1 MPTEGFLPG
10 GQTAAQLGVANF
22 GARLHLAEVLYDIGL
37 LPRTTSQGTLG
48 GITTKG
54 KGETP
59 AEGSVGRQ
67 QSVSK
72 AQWAQA
78 RTELPVAEPAEVAA
92 ETIKQH
98 QGKKNPATTIAD
110 TTRPA

>member
-1 MPTEGFLPG
+1 M
-10 GQTAAQLGVANF
+10 
-22 GARLHLAEVLYDIGL
+22 
-37 LPRTTSQGTLG
+37 TSAYCPEPPPKEPSEA
-48 GITTKG
+48 ITTKG

-72 AQWAQA
+72 AQWAEA

-98 QGKKNPATTIAD
+98 LGKKNPATTIAD
-110 TTRPA
+110 TIHPA